1 MTVATF
7 FKTSIF

>member
-7 FKTSIF
+7 FERN

>member
-7 FKTSIF
+7 MG